1 MGICLDRQ
9 RMEGRQARAGTQG
22 PPELFLHCPPAEE
35 SQRSQ
40 RTRKFPAPAE
50 GGSLLPQGLEVK
62 ALAGGECPCPSRRP
76 GAQPSFPRAAASTQP
91 L

>member
-9 RMEGRQARAGTQG
+9 RMEGRQARADAQG
-22 PPELFLHCPPAEE
+22 RPELFLHCPPPQE

-50 GGSLLPQGLEVK
+50 GGPLLTQGLEVK
-62 ALAGGECPCPSRRP
+62 ALAG
-76 GAQPSFPRAAASTQP
+76 
-91 L
+91 